1 MTGPETAREPPHRW
15 LLIAS
20 LALAG
25 ESIYMLPYLRKS
37 FQTSIEAVFGLSS
50 FQVGMLNAL
59 FGILALLCYLP
70 GGWLADRVSARRLLT
85 VSLTATALG
94 GAYMASLPSYPG
106 LLAVHAFWGV
116 STIVTFWAALIKAT
130 RLWSPPNAQG
140 RAFGVL
146 DGGRGIVGAGLGSL
160 AALGFG
166 MAGSVAT
173 GLMTVIL
180 IYSGACLVA
189 SAAVWLLVP
198 DDHEKVEWRPDGARG
213 TGRASGGQDLH
224 VFDAVGRTLRIPEV
238 WLIALVILC
247 AYFSFLG
254 TYEFPAYAER
264 GFDQSKEFG
273 AWLGAFRDWFRPL
286 AAIGAGILADRIS
299 AARTTAGA
307 FALLLIAYLSLFML
321 PPDRASLPLLLA
333 QVVAAALAVFAL
345 RGIYFALFEEV
356 RIPLHLTGIAVGFV
370 SMVGYTPDIFAPVLA
385 GWLADHWPGASGYR
399 IYFVILAGAAA
410 VGMVAA
416 TALHRRPVASGHDS
430 GH

>member
-20 LALAG
+20 LVLAG

-37 FQTSIEAVFGLSS
+37 FQTSMEAVFGLSS
-50 FQVGMLNAL
+50 FQVGTLNAF

-85 VSLTATALG
+85 VSLAATALG
-94 GAYMASLPSYPG
+94 GAYMASMPSYAG

-116 STIVTFWAALIKAT
+116 FTILTFWAALIKAT
-130 RLWSPPNAQG
+130 RLWSAPTAQG

-166 MAGSVAT
+166 LSGSVAA
-173 GLMTVIL
+173 GLTVVIL

-189 SAAVWLLVP
+189 AILVWWLVP
-198 DDHEKVEWRPDGARG
+198 DDHEAVAWR
-213 TGRASGGQDLH
+213 SGGGRGSGQGPGGHDLH

-264 GFDQSKEFG
+264 SFDQSKEFG

-307 FALLLIAYLSLFML
+307 FVLLLIAYLSLFVL
-321 PPDRASLPLLLA
+321 PPDHASLPLLLA
-333 QVVAAALAVFAL
+333 QVVATALAVFAL
-345 RGIYFALFEEV
+345 RGIYFALFEEA

-370 SMVGYTPDIFAPVLA
+370 SMVGYTPDIFAPLLA
-385 GWLADHWPGASGYR
+385 GWLADKWTGVEGYQL
-399 IYFVILAGAAA
+399 YFGILAVAAALGAGAA
-410 VGMVAA
+410 VAI
-416 TALHRRPVASGHDS
+416 HRRVSARTAAAAA
-430 GH
+430 